1 MNFIKSLFN
10 EMLIIVIVV
19 PIIIIGFFV
28 YRKVQRNKA
37 ARAETERKRRIQEE
51 ANAKIEEYR
60 RESAE
65 RERKAKEIRERKER
79 EKEREIEE
87 AIRSNPGSEKY
98 RLNYTQTES
107 SVDMMNI
114 TTFTPISKQRYVAFD
129 LETTGLKHNAD
140 AIVEIGAVRVE
151 NGEITE
157 EFHQFIDP
165 ERPMPAEVSA
175 INHITDDMLTGMPK
189 IHQVLPAFLAFIG
202 DDVIA
207 AHNASFDYRFIAQQ
221 CMRNRF
227 RIPEKIFDTMTMA
240 KYWPEAENRK
250 LTSLAAAACI
260 PAENAHHALDDAKMV
275 AGLIAATNKRRAES
289 RKRKS

>member
-10 EMLIIVIVV
+10 EMLIIVIAV
-19 PIIIIGFFV
+19 PVIIIGFFI

-37 ARAETERKRRIQEE
+37 ARAEAERKRRIQEE
-51 ANAKIEEYR
+51 TNAKIEEYR

-79 EKEREIEE
+79 EIEE
-87 AIRSNPGSEKY
+87 AVRNNPGSEKY

-175 INHITDDMLTGMPK
+175 INHITDDMLAGMPK
-189 IHQVLPAFLAFIG
+189 IHQVLPAFLVFIG

-227 RIPEKIFDTMTMA
+227 RIPEKIFDTMIMA
-240 KYWPEAENRK
+240 KYWPEAENKK
-250 LTSLAAAACI
+250 LISLATAAGI

-275 AGLIAATNKRRAES
+275 AGLIAATNKRRAEA